1 MGAGS
6 MHDAPAASRPSLPG
20 VVLRGMLMGAADIVP
35 GVSGGTMAFITG
47 IYARLLTAITAF
59 DLRLLRRVLGGD
71 LKGAWA
77 RADGAFLSALLGGIL
92 ISVLTL
98 ARLISH
104 LLSTQ
109 PLLLWSM
116 FFGLIL
122 ASALVI
128 LRRIQHWSPTTVVG
142 MGVGVLAAAF
152 VGLSPAIVFPGGV
165 AGYFFAGFF
174 AICAMILPGISGS
187 FILVLLG
194 MYTRVLGAIETFD
207 LLPLGVF
214 AAGAACGLLA
224 FSRLLR
230 FLIER
235 YHSPTMAT
243 LTGFLAGSLPVVWPW
258 KGNAPDEVPAQPL
271 WPGDYAVLVADS
283 QVALC
288 ILCMV
293 LGFLA
298 VWLIENR
305 WGGPER

>member
-1 MGAGS
+1 MPS
-6 MHDAPAASRPSLPG
+6 PPKEDTTTAARPSLPG
-20 VVLRGMLMGAADIVP
+20 VALRGMLMGAADIVP

-59 DLRLLRRVLGGD
+59 DLGLLRQVLGGD
-71 LKGAWA
+71 FKAAWI
-77 RADGAFLSALLGGIL
+77 RVDGAFLAALLAGIL
-92 ISVLTL
+92 ASVLTL

-104 LLSTQ
+104 LLVTQ
-109 PLLLWSM
+109 PLLLWSL

-128 LRRIQHWSPTTVVG
+128 LQRIEHWSMATLVG
-142 MGVGVLAAAF
+142 IAAGMLVAAF
-152 VGLSPAIVFPGGV
+152 VGLSSTIAFPGGI
-165 AGYFFAGFF
+165 AGFF
-174 AICAMILPGISGS
+174 LAGFLAICAMILPGISGS

-194 MYTRVLGAIETFD
+194 MYARVLGAIETFD
-207 LLPLGVF
+207 VLPLAVF

-224 FSRLLR
+224 FARLLR

-243 LTGFLAGSLPVVWPW
+243 LTGFLVGSLPVVWPW

-271 WPGDYAVLVADS
+271 WPGDYAALAGDS
-283 QVALC
+283 QLPLC
-288 ILCMV
+288 VLCMCV
-293 LGFLA
+293 GFLA